1 MFVFGSTLFGPE
13 NKKTKD
19 DIETIAELAKRD
31 AKIARLKSREERL
44 LLELELTRNRMTD
57 QIDSR
62 DHLFDGSSELLDAQS
77 RWPSSP
83 GVVAVLP
90 FLTCKDM
97 VVPALYQYSKAT
109 AYSHFKRKIFPRNS
123 PKR

>member
-44 LLELELTRNRMTD
+44 LYELEVTRNRMTD

-62 DHLFDGSSELLDAQS
+62 DNLFDGNSELLDAQS

-83 GVVAVLP
+83 GAGGSSSVL
-90 FLTCKDM
+90 TTRIRGS
-97 VVPALYQYSKAT
+97 ALYQYSKAI
-109 AYSHFKRKIFPRNS
+109 AYSHSKRKIFPRNS

>member
-83 GVVAVLP
+83 GGGGSSSVFDMQGYGGSSTLP
-90 FLTCKDM
+90 I
-97 VVPALYQYSKAT
+97 QQS
-109 AYSHFKRKIFPRNS
+109 NS
-123 PKR
+123 LQPFQAQNFFQETHR

>member
-1 MFVFGSTLFGPE
+1 MIVFGSTLFGPE

-62 DHLFDGSSELLDAQS
+62 DHLFDGNSDLLDAQS
-77 RWPSSP
+77 RWPNSP
-83 GVVAVLP
+83 GGGGSSSVFDTRIWWFQHFTNTAKQQ
-90 FLTCKDM
+90 LTAISSAK
-97 VVPALYQYSKAT
+97 
-109 AYSHFKRKIFPRNS
+109 FFPRNS